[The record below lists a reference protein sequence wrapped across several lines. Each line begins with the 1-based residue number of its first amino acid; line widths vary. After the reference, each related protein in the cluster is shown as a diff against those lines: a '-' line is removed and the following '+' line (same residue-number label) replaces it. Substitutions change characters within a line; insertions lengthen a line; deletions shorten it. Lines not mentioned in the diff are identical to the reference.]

1 MLRQF
6 SIRSRL
12 AAVISIP
19 LLALIVVIAVS
30 LRSMS
35 SINADI
41 DSLYADRIVPLKQI
55 KATSDA
61 YGITIVDA
69 FHKFRG
75 GMIDARQMDQDIQ
88 NALELAAAEW
98 QSYKA
103 TQLTDEESAL
113 IRNADQRL
121 THVLALIRALRDS
134 AGDGTLAEMPPS
146 EFIPRL
152 YNTFDPLTS
161 DLNELILLQLRVSA
175 SFTQSSDESFHTLF
189 RGLSVGV
196 FILLIILVVAG
207 IGIYHSVNRPL
218 QTLENTIQR
227 VARDSDLSIAIPLD
241 GNDEITRV
249 SRSFSTLMNSFRSLI
264 KELRD
269 AVHQSSTAAE
279 EMNVISLQVSRTVS
293 AQEEQLAMVAT
304 AITEMSGAVK
314 EVANNANETSAQASA
329 ADRLANE
336 GKHKVNSNLAAINT
350 LSDSVKEAVIV
361 IRSLHQQS
369 AGITEVLTVIRS
381 IAEQTNLLALNAAI
395 ESARAGDAGR
405 GFAVVA
411 DEVRKLAQ
419 NTQQATTSISDM
431 IDQLQDS
438 ALQAVGRMDQADR
451 EANAGVAFTEDSGRL
466 LESITQAVSR
476 IADMNFQVSTAT
488 EEQSKVADDITENIN
503 RFSMSLA
510 EVAESAQQSSQ
521 ASSEIARLSSALQH
535 QVDIFKT

>member
-12 AAVISIP
+12 AAMISIP
-19 LLALIVVIAVS
+19 LLAMLAIILIS

-35 SINADI
+35 GINADI

-75 GMIDARQMDQDIQ
+75 GMITARQMDQDIQ
-88 NALELAAAEW
+88 NALELAASEW

-103 TQLTDEESAL
+103 TLLTEEESAL
-113 IRNADQRL
+113 IRNADQELDNVL
-121 THVLALIRALRDS
+121 TLIRELRQS
-134 AGDGTLAEMPPS
+134 AGNGTLADMSPS

-161 DLNELILLQLRVSA
+161 DLNELILLQLRVSS
-175 SFTQSSDESFHTLF
+175 SFVQSSDESFHALF
-189 RGLSVGV
+189 RGLSAGAA
-196 FILLIILVVAG
+196 LLLVTLIVAG
-207 IGIYHSVNRPL
+207 VGIYRSVNQPL

-227 VARDSDLSIAIPLD
+227 AARDSDLSIAIPLD

-249 SRSFSTLMNSFRSLI
+249 SRSFSTLMSSFRSLI

-314 EVANNANETSAQASA
+314 EVANNANETASQAGA

-336 GKHKVNSNLAAINT
+336 GQNKVKSNLAAINT
-350 LSDSVKEAVIV
+350 LSASVKEASDV

-369 AGITEVLTVIRS
+369 AGISEVLTVIRN

-431 IDQLQDS
+431 IDKLQTS

-451 EANAGVAFTEDSGRL
+451 EATSGVTFAEESGAL

-488 EEQSKVADDITENIN
+488 EEQSQVADEINGNIN
-503 RFSMSLA
+503 RFSISLA
-510 EVAESAQQSSQ
+510 EVAESAEQSAQ
-521 ASSEIARLSSALQH
+521 ASSEIARLSAALQR
-535 QVDIFKT
+535 QVDVFRT